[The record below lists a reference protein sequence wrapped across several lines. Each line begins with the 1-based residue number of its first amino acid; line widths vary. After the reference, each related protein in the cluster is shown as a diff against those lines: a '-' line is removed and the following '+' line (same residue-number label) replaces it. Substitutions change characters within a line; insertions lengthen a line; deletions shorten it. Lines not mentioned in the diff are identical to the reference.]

1 MDSDF
6 KTLLDKFYEIHNL
19 GYVKSINNYKNGAG
33 FTLEY
38 YLGEYGADFP
48 IPDYRGIELK
58 AIRSYSYASFDL
70 FNSGPDG
77 KYVYPTQWLSSKYGY
92 PDNDYKNIKIFK
104 GDVKGNCL
112 GKIGLFYKF
121 SLHVDY
127 SKKRITLVVYD
138 WNNVLVNNEIYWD
151 FDTLKEKLERKL
163 SKLALIDVDRVHS
176 SGCYYFYY
184 EKIRFY
190 KLKSF
195 DIFLRLIEEGKVYL
209 TFKTGV
215 YKSGGKKGK
224 FHDHGT
230 AFKIAKPDLE
240 LLFDRIY

>member
-1 MDSDF
+1 MDSNF
-6 KTLLDKFYEIHNL
+6 NMLLRQFYKIHEL
-19 GYVKSINNYKNGAG
+19 GYIKSINNYKNGAG

-38 YLGEYGADFP
+38 YLGEGGADFP

-58 AIRSYSYASFDL
+58 AIRTYRYASFDL

-77 KYVYPTQWLSSKYGY
+77 KYICPTQWLSLKYGY
-92 PDNDYKNIKIFK
+92 PDKDYKSVKTFK
-104 GDVKGNCL
+104 GDVKGNL
-112 GKIGLFYKF
+112 KGKIGLFYSF
-121 SLHVDY
+121 SLRVDY
-127 SKKRITLVVYD
+127 LNKKIILLIYD
-138 WNNVLVNNEIYWD
+138 WNNKLVNNDIYWD
-151 FDTLKEKLERKL
+151 FDTLEEKLKRKI
-163 SKLALIDVDRVHS
+163 SKLALIDVDRLYSH
-176 SGCYYFYY
+176 GNYYFYY
-184 EKIRFY
+184 QKIRFY
-190 KLKSF
+190 QLKSF
-195 DIFLRLIEEGKVYL
+195 EIFLKLIEEGKVYV